1 MNGKEIYEMLVKLT
15 GNEKKYVVRN
25 IVDDNGN
32 FYYLRLNN
40 VKDYVSS
47 RELGQIVEKLQF
59 EDLEFLGIDLTGY
72 RIELTF
78 KDVGD
83 DEQ

>member
-1 MNGKEIYEMLVKLT
+1 MNAKDVYNILVEIT

-25 IVDDNGN
+25 LADDNGN

-40 VKDYVSS
+40 IKDYVSPL
-47 RELGQIVEKLQF
+47 ELNRIVEKLQF
-59 EDLEFLGIDLTGY
+59 EDLEFIGIDLTGY
-72 RIELTF
+72 RIELSF

-83 DEQ
+83 DY